1 MVCIY
6 HLFWFTDWVTTV
18 SPTAQTNAGW
28 SQCIVISF
36 ILLSSIYNLLKQ
48 SILQLRNMLFK
59 RRHKKLLEQKA
70 IDKQLNPQ
78 PIEENFQ
85 LDQIIEEE

>member
-70 IDKQLNPQ
+70 IDTQLNPQ

>member
-1 MVCIY
+1 MCVLNKLNNI
-6 HLFWFTDWVTTV
+6 
-18 SPTAQTNAGW
+18 
-28 SQCIVISF
+28 
-36 ILLSSIYNLLKQ
+36 LKQ

-70 IDKQLNPQ
+70 IDTQLNPQ